1 MVNANNPLS
10 LLRSVLRKLSNT
22 TVNDNKNCDDD
33 DNNMTTTST
42 SVTDRT
48 TATITTSTTAY
59 SSVATTDT
67 ATITTSTTSNIN
79 SITASPTK
87 KNDQNTTSKSTF
99 DKEDSMEMLDTIQPK
114 VVDLLIA
121 RLTRHR
127 RSASGHTVSI
137 HNLFRYVYTV
147 LSG

>member
-22 TVNDNKNCDDD
+22 TVNDNKNCGDD

-67 ATITTSTTSNIN
+67 TTITTSTTSNIN
-79 SITASPTK
+79 SITPSPTK
-87 KNDQNTTSKSTF
+87 KKDQNTTSKSTF

-137 HNLFRYVYTV
+137 HNLFQYVYIV
-147 LSG
+147 FSG